1 MSRRIRRVA
10 PDDLPALAR
19 VHAQS
24 FPEEHWDVQAIGELM
39 GMAGAS
45 GHLVEEA
52 ETGRV
57 EGFILDLILAGE
69 AEILTL
75 AVAPERRR
83 QGVARLL
90 LADLI
95 ERARHAGARGIGLE
109 VAADNPAAR
118 QLYESC
124 GFAPGGRRRGYYR
137 RGGTTID
144 ALLFRRLLL
153 P

>member
-1 MSRRIRRVA
+1 MSRRLRPA
-10 PDDLPALAR
+10 ATGDLSALAL

-24 FPEEHWDVQAIGELM
+24 FPEEHWDVQALGELL

-45 GHLVEEA
+45 GHLVEDTA
-52 ETGRV
+52 TGRV

-75 AVAPERRR
+75 AVAPQSRR
-83 QGVARLL
+83 QGVARQL
-90 LADLI
+90 LADLVD
-95 ERARHAGARGIGLE
+95 RARRAGARGIGLE

-118 QLYESC
+118 RLYESC

-137 RGGTTID
+137 RGKATID
-144 ALLFRRLLL
+144 ALLFRRALL